1 MQSKF
6 INNNA
11 DRTLVLYHGTGGDE
25 NVLIPL
31 ARAVAPNF
39 NYLSFRGDVVMGGL
53 RRFCKV
59 SERDAV
65 MDEDDMFE
73 RVPDILQALDHAVAT
88 YDLKELWA
96 LGFSNGANTITAMLL
111 NETTPFQK
119 AILIRPMDITT
130 IGPISNLNG
139 LDILIHSGR
148 FDDVIPMES
157 SIDLEYRFRGMNA
170 LVENV
175 IYDLD
180 HRMRQH
186 EMDELKE
193 WFERKIQDES

>member
-1 MQSKF
+1 MLSKF
-6 INNNA
+6 IDNQS

-25 NVLIPL
+25 NVLLPL
-31 ARAVAPNF
+31 ARAVAPGF

-59 SERDAV
+59 SERDDV

-73 RVPDILQALDHAVAT
+73 RIPAILEALNKEIKER
-88 YDLKELWA
+88 DLKEVWT

-111 NETTPFQK
+111 NEITPFKK
-119 AILIRPMDITT
+119 AILIRPMDIRT
-130 IGPISNLNG
+130 IGPVSNLNG

-148 FDDVIPMES
+148 YDDVIPMES

-170 LVENV
+170 SVENV

-180 HRMRQH
+180 HRMRQY

-193 WFERKIQDES
+193 WFERKMNDES

>member
-1 MQSKF
+1 MLSKF
-6 INNNA
+6 INNNS
-11 DRTLVLYHGTGGDE
+11 DKTLVLYHGTGGDE

-31 ARAVAPNF
+31 AKTVAPDF
-39 NYLSFRGDVVMGGL
+39 NYLSYRGDVVMGGL

-59 SERDAV
+59 SERDDV

-73 RVPDILQALDHAVAT
+73 RIPTILEALQRDIEK
-88 YDLKELWA
+88 YNLKELWV

-111 NETTPFQK
+111 NTETPFKK
-119 AILIRPMDITT
+119 AILIRPMDIRT
-130 IGPISNLNG
+130 IGPISDLNG

-157 SIDLEYRFRGMNA
+157 SVDLEYRFRGMNA
-170 LVENV
+170 FVENV

-180 HRMRQH
+180 HRMRQY
-186 EMDELKE
+186 EMDELKL
-193 WFERKIQDES
+193 WFERKVKDES

>member
-1 MQSKF
+1 MLSKF
-6 INNNA
+6 IDNNS
-11 DRTLVLYHGTGGDE
+11 DKTLVLYHGTGGDE
-25 NVLIPL
+25 NVLLPL
-31 ARAVAPNF
+31 AKTVAPNF

-59 SERDAV
+59 SERDNV

-73 RVPDILQALDHAVAT
+73 RVPGILDALQKEVETHQ
-88 YDLKELWA
+88 LKELWV

-111 NETTPFQK
+111 NEKTPFKK

-130 IGPISNLNG
+130 IGPISDLEN

-148 FDDVIPMES
+148 YDDVIPMES
-157 SIDLEYRFRGMNA
+157 SVELEYRFRGMNA
-170 LVENV
+170 QVENI

-180 HRMRQH
+180 HRMRQY
-186 EMDELKE
+186 EMDDLKE
-193 WFERKIQDES
+193 WFERKTHE

>member
-1 MQSKF
+1 MLSKF
-6 INNNA
+6 IDNNS
-11 DRTLVLYHGTGGDE
+11 DKTLVLYHGTGGDE

-31 ARAVAPNF
+31 AKAVAPNF

-59 SERDAV
+59 SDRDNV
-65 MDEDDMFE
+65 MDEEDMFE
-73 RVPDILQALDHAVAT
+73 RVPGILEALNQEIKNHQ
-88 YDLKELWA
+88 LKELWV

-111 NETTPFQK
+111 NEKTPFKK

-130 IGPISNLNG
+130 IGPVSDLED

-148 FDDVIPMES
+148 YDDVIPMES
-157 SIDLEYRFRGMNA
+157 SVDLEYRFRGMRA
-170 LVENV
+170 QVENV

-180 HRMRQH
+180 HRMRQY
-186 EMDELKE
+186 EIDDLKA
-193 WFERKIQDES
+193 WFERKSNE